1 MPSFSLSRSGRS
13 MGNAVST
20 SGVIGTGVVRSGGMF
35 DSPDA
40 PQPRTV
46 EQQRDYIAAL
56 EVERDEQRAAGRDDR
71 AKLCEAEIATAQAE
85 PTRDD

>member
-35 DSPDA
+35 DAPDE
-40 PQPRTV
+40 PQPRTAQ
-46 EQQRDYIAAL
+46 QQREYIDAL

-71 AKLCEAEIATAQAE
+71 VALCEAEIVTAQAE